1 MTDAP
6 SLVGQSIS
14 QYRVLERLG
23 GGGMGVVYKAE
34 DTKLGRMVALKFL
47 PDEVSND
54 KLALERFLREAR
66 AAAALSHPNIC
77 TIFEIGEYQ
86 GRSYIAMELLKGATL
101 KHRIAGGPLPF
112 DTLLDSAIQ
121 SADALDAAH
130 SENIIHRDI
139 KPANIFLTDRGQTKI
154 LDFGLAK
161 LLVAPGADGH
171 TVTRGA
177 TVDDGNLTSPGVAV
191 GTVAYMSPEQTL
203 GKDLDSR
210 TDIFSLGVVI
220 YEMSTG
226 RQAFSGSTSAAVFD
240 AILNRVPVA
249 PVRINP
255 DVPAELERII
265 NKTLE
270 KDRGMRY
277 QTAADLRTDLKRL
290 QRDSSS
296 GRTPINVVGEDGG
309 RSNSGNF
316 ASQASGAAAGS
327 GSSRSNTPAPP
338 APPGSGG
345 SHPSASVASPG
356 PGSGSSSTA
365 IVMGEAKKHLGK
377 LLAVAAV
384 IVLLAA
390 AAFYFLNSRGHHAAA
405 QLSTQNMHI
414 EKLTQSGKAEGV
426 AISPTGQY
434 VVYVVREGEM
444 QSLHVRQV
452 ATGSDVEILKP
463 ADSTFYGLT
472 FSPDGNYIYFTQAS
486 KENQLFSSLYKM
498 PVLGGNPQE
507 VVRDIDTSISFSP
520 DGTEFAFER
529 GMPERGEIQVF
540 TAKTDGSNPR
550 QLTAKK
556 GSVNPTAILGPAWS
570 PDGKTIAFV
579 SIQPGIGSLL
589 LTYSLSG
596 GEVRT
601 LYQTTSDIG
610 RPLWLPEGNSLLLPM
625 REVGTGTVGQLW
637 TVSFPEGE
645 AHRLTNDFT
654 DYSLTWLDATRGG
667 ESIVTVDNT
676 TSFDIWSA
684 PGGDSARA
692 KQIASGET
700 PLGLVSILSTD
711 RIVEYGRSGEVYTAN
726 YDGSNRT
733 LVAGS
738 DRKVTFVSG
747 CRDGKHMVY
756 SSRTANVSTVWR
768 MDADGSNAVQLTQNN
783 TSILPLCA
791 PDGQSVTY
799 FQADDRTSWIMP
811 IAGGAATKL
820 ETVNQTG
827 PFILFSRDNQ
837 IYFYRANKAE
847 NPAARDRYVGRK
859 FPTGGNVFDVETPL
873 GSPLTQ
879 AVPQWAPDGKAI
891 DMSLTRGGASNIWR
905 QPVPSGTLK
914 QITNFPSGL
923 IRSFAWS
930 PDGKTLFLSRGFRTS
945 NIILLQNQKN

>member
-6 SLVGQSIS
+6 SLVGQTIS

-47 PDEVSND
+47 PDEVSSD

-66 AAAALSHPNIC
+66 AAAALSHSNIC

-130 SENIIHRDI
+130 SESIIHRDI

-161 LLVAPGADGH
+161 LMTAPDADGH

-177 TVDDGNLTSPGVAV
+177 TVGDENLTSPGVAV

-210 TDIFSLGVVI
+210 TDIFSLGVVL
-220 YEMSTG
+220 YEMATG

-240 AILNRVPVA
+240 AILNRAPVA

-270 KDRGMRY
+270 KDRTMRY

-296 GRTPINVVGEDGG
+296 GRTPVSVAGANDPA
-309 RSNSGNF
+309 NSGSF
-316 ASQASGAAAGS
+316 AAQSSSAGS
-327 GSSRSNTPAPP
+327 GSSRSNYSAPP
-338 APPGSGG
+338 PPPGSSGG
-345 SHPSASVASPG
+345 VPSASASSPSS
-356 PGSGSSSTA
+356 GSGSSSTA
-365 IVMGEAKKHLGK
+365 IVMGEARKHVGK

-384 IVLLAA
+384 IALLAA
-390 AAFYFLNSRGHHAAA
+390 AAFYFATSKGHRAPVA
-405 QLSTQNMHI
+405 LSTQNMHI

-434 VVYVVREGEM
+434 VVYIVREGEL
-444 QSLHVRQV
+444 QSLHMRQV

-463 ADSTFYGLT
+463 AASTFYGLT
-472 FSPDGNYIYFTQAS
+472 FSPDGNYIYFVEAS

-498 PVLGGNPQE
+498 PVLGGNAQE

-520 DGTEFAFER
+520 NGTQFAFVR
-529 GMPERGEIQVF
+529 GVPNQGEVRLF
-540 TAKTDGSNPR
+540 VVKTDGSNPR
-550 QLTAKK
+550 QLAAKK
-556 GSVNPTAILGPAWS
+556 GAVSPNAILSPAWS
-570 PDGKTIAFV
+570 PDGKTIVFA
-579 SIQPGIGSLL
+579 SLQAGIGSQ
-589 LTYSLSG
+589 LTSYTMSS

-601 LYQTTSDIG
+601 IYQTTADLG
-610 RPLWLPEGNSLLLPM
+610 RPVWLPEGSSLLIPM
-625 REVGTGTVGQLW
+625 RELGAAAIGQLW

-645 AHRLTNDFT
+645 AHRVTNDFT
-654 DYSLTWLDATRGG
+654 DYNLNWLDMTRDG

-676 TSFDIWSA
+676 TSLDVWAA
-684 PGGDSARA
+684 PGGDSSRA
-692 KQIASGET
+692 TQIASGEA
-700 PLGLVSILSTD
+700 PISIVSILSKD
-711 RIVEYGRSGEVYTAN
+711 RIVYFSRTGEVYSAN

-733 LVAGS
+733 LVAGT
-738 DRKVTFVSG
+738 DRNVTFADG
-747 CRDGKHMVY
+747 CGDGKHIIYM
-756 SSRTANVSTVWR
+756 SRLASGLNVWR

-791 PDGQSVTY
+791 LDGHSVTY
-799 FQADDRTSWIMP
+799 YQASDQTSWRMP
-811 IAGGAATKL
+811 IAGGTAAKL
-820 ETVNQTG
+820 TAPGQAAPYNIV
-827 PFILFSRDNQ
+827 SRDNK
-837 IYFYRANKAE
+837 IFFYRSGHLDD
-847 NPAARDRYVGRK
+847 PAARDSY
-859 FPTGGNVFDVETPL
+859 TGVPVEGGAPIFSIETPI
-873 GSPLTQ
+873 GSPVNQ
-879 AVPQWAPDGKAI
+879 AIPQWSPDGKAI
-891 DMSLTRGGASNIWR
+891 DLSLTRGGATNIWR

-923 IRSFAWS
+923 IRYFSWS
-930 PDGKTLFLSRGFRTS
+930 PDGKTLFLSRGSRTS

>member
-6 SLVGQSIS
+6 SLVGQTIS

-47 PDEVSND
+47 PDDVSSD

-66 AAAALSHPNIC
+66 AAAALSHSNIC

-130 SENIIHRDI
+130 SESIIHRDI

-161 LLVAPGADGH
+161 LMTAPDADGH

-177 TVDDGNLTSPGVAV
+177 TVGDENLTSPGVAV

-210 TDIFSLGVVI
+210 TDIFSLGVVL
-220 YEMSTG
+220 YEMATG

-240 AILNRVPVA
+240 AILNRAPVA

-270 KDRGMRY
+270 KDRTMRY

-296 GRTPINVVGEDGG
+296 GRTPVSVAGANDPA
-309 RSNSGNF
+309 NSGSF
-316 ASQASGAAAGS
+316 AAQPSSAGS
-327 GSSRSNTPAPP
+327 GSSRSNYSAPP
-338 APPGSGG
+338 PPPGSSGG
-345 SHPSASVASPG
+345 VPSASASSPSS
-356 PGSGSSSTA
+356 GSGSSSTA
-365 IVMGEAKKHLGK
+365 IVMGEARKHVGK

-384 IVLLAA
+384 IALLAA
-390 AAFYFLNSRGHHAAA
+390 AAFYFATSKGHRAPVA
-405 QLSTQNMHI
+405 LSTQNMHI

-434 VVYVVREGEM
+434 VVYIVREGEL
-444 QSLHVRQV
+444 QSLHMRQV

-463 ADSTFYGLT
+463 AASTFYGLT
-472 FSPDGNYIYFTQAS
+472 FSPDGNYIYFVEAS

-498 PVLGGNPQE
+498 PVLGGNAQE

-520 DGTEFAFER
+520 NGTQFAFVR
-529 GMPERGEIQVF
+529 GVPNQGEVRLF
-540 TAKTDGSNPR
+540 VVKTDGSNPR
-550 QLTAKK
+550 QLAAKK
-556 GSVNPTAILGPAWS
+556 GAVSPNAILSPAWS
-570 PDGKTIAFV
+570 PDGKTIVFA
-579 SIQPGIGSLL
+579 SLQAGIGSQ
-589 LTYSLSG
+589 LTSYTMSS

-601 LYQTTSDIG
+601 IYQTTADLG
-610 RPLWLPEGNSLLLPM
+610 RPVWLPEGSSLLIPM
-625 REVGTGTVGQLW
+625 RELGAAAIGQLW

-645 AHRLTNDFT
+645 AHRVTNDFT
-654 DYSLTWLDATRGG
+654 DYNLNWLDMTRDG

-676 TSFDIWSA
+676 TSLDVWAA
-684 PGGDSARA
+684 PGGDSSRA
-692 KQIASGET
+692 TQIASGEA
-700 PLGLVSILSTD
+700 PISIVSILSKD
-711 RIVEYGRSGEVYTAN
+711 RIVYFSRTGEVYSAN

-733 LVAGS
+733 LVAGT
-738 DRKVTFVSG
+738 DRNVTFADG
-747 CRDGKHMVY
+747 CGDGKHIIYM
-756 SSRTANVSTVWR
+756 SRLASGLNVWR

-791 PDGQSVTY
+791 LDGHSVTY
-799 FQADDRTSWIMP
+799 YQASDQTSWRMP
-811 IAGGAATKL
+811 VAGGTAAKL
-820 ETVNQTG
+820 TAPGQAAPYNIV
-827 PFILFSRDNQ
+827 SRDNK
-837 IYFYRANKAE
+837 IFFYRSGHLDD
-847 NPAARDRYVGRK
+847 PAARDSY
-859 FPTGGNVFDVETPL
+859 TGVPVEGGAPIFSIETPI
-873 GSPLTQ
+873 GSPVNQ
-879 AVPQWAPDGKAI
+879 AIPQWSPDGKAI
-891 DMSLTRGGASNIWR
+891 DLSLTRGGATNIWR

-923 IRSFAWS
+923 IRYFSWS
-930 PDGKTLFLSRGFRTS
+930 PDGKTLFLSRGSRTS